1 MGPGPPSNRGL
12 AEGMRRPTLGVV
24 TRLEGDEQLPA
35 HSVSAIPPHPRRK
48 GEQVAH
54 ARILRPAGAT
64 SAAHA
69 ARA

>member
-1 MGPGPPSNRGL
+1 
-12 AEGMRRPTLGVV
+12 MRRPTLGVV
-24 TRLEGDEQLPA
+24 ARLEGDEQLPA